1 MVPTLVL
8 TLALA
13 PGVDV
18 SGGAR
23 ADPTGPKAYPPV
35 YVPAEAPCGY
45 LYPPAVDLHT
55 APGPSAVR
63 YAPQAG
69 DVLLLSDPDP
79 LFDALYVFA
88 RSGKPGHCAMVV
100 TMPDGR
106 PGMLESGF
114 SFTPF
119 TRLTPL
125 EYGLNLYAGHI
136 WVRARETP
144 LTPEQDRRLTE
155 FAVMADGG
163 GYNMKKFAN
172 QLTFFRSRNPVVTRF
187 AGKPVGPGHEYTCV
201 QIVVEALV
209 YAGLVDAR
217 TARPAATYAQDL
229 FYDRS
234 RNPYIDGHPPL
245 AGRGWDGPQLWTP
258 IPGTAL
264 RGRDRPKPPA
274 AWPGAGGANVLTP
287 LGGGGPQPPTPTVT
301 EFVAGQPDPLAPVAS
316 PQKRIGFLDRPSR
329 LLSRRR

>member
-8 TLALA
+8 ALALT

-18 SGGAR
+18 FGGAR
-23 ADPTGPKAYPPV
+23 ADPLGPKAYPPV

-45 LYPPAVDLHT
+45 LYRPAVDLNVV
-55 APGPSAVR
+55 PRLPAVK

-79 LFDALYVFA
+79 LFDVLYVFA
-88 RSGKPGHCAMVV
+88 KSGMPGHCALVV

-106 PGMLESGF
+106 PGMLEAGF

-125 EYGLNLYAGHI
+125 DYALNLYAGRV
-136 WVRARETP
+136 WVRPRQTP

-155 FAVMADGG
+155 FAVTADGG
-163 GYNMKKFAN
+163 KYNMGKFAN

-187 AGKPVGPGHEYTCV
+187 VGKPVGPGRSYTCV

-209 YAGLVDAR
+209 YAGAVDAR
-217 TARPAATYAQDL
+217 TARPSATYAQDL
-229 FYDRS
+229 FYDRA
-234 RNPYIDGHPPL
+234 RNPYIDRHPPL
-245 AGRGWDGPQLWTP
+245 AGLGWGEPQLWTP
-258 IPGTAL
+258 IPGMAV
-264 RGRDRPKPPA
+264 RGSNRPKPPEP
-274 AWPGAGGANVLTP
+274 WPGAGGANVVVP
-287 LGGGGPQPPTPTVT
+287 LPSGGSQPPTPTVVGS
-301 EFVAGQPDPLAPVAS
+301 VAGDPNPVAPVQD
-316 PQKRIGFLDRPSR
+316 PPVRIGFFDRPYR